1 MGAGQEGTMLE
12 VCVVLSGAVVAFLAM
27 VLWANSGR
35 FKSEDATD
43 LT

>member
-1 MGAGQEGTMLE
+1 MRFSQGVTMLQ
-12 VCVVLSGAVVAFLAM
+12 VCVVISGAVVAFIAM

>member
-1 MGAGQEGTMLE
+1 MLQ
-12 VCVVLSGAVVAFLAM
+12 VCVVISGAVVAFLAM

-35 FKSEDATD
+35 FKSNDPTD